1 MFNLVRILQVACQS
15 RGAWKMDETVT
26 SELHKKRNKILGKYA
41 EHSFSAA
48 LDEIN
53 ETLEQEKTILKSLR
67 YYLLRVG
74 F

>member
-1 MFNLVRILQVACQS
+1 
-15 RGAWKMDETVT
+15 MDETVT
-26 SELHKKRNKILGKYA
+26 SELHKKRNKILVKYA

-53 ETLEQEKTILKSLR
+53 ETIKLEKNHAQKPHGLT
-67 YYLLRVG
+67 Y